1 MSGSGLDILRVAAR
15 KPRRALAAL
24 AAAAALAATVLPS
37 AGGAEPGPGPV
48 RLAQAAPKPDRNF
61 ATVAVSPSDMTLG
74 RADAPV
80 TIVEYAS
87 LTCPACADFHSRVL
101 PEVRKAYVDT
111 GKARLVYRDF
121 PLDGLAL
128 AGSMLARCAGKDRFF
143 GFIDLLFREQG
154 RWAGAEDPTAQL
166 ARLALL
172 GGIPRAKFD
181 SCLEDETL
189 QREVLEQ
196 RLAAREFEVTATPT
210 LLINGRKFSGGLDF
224 AQIRAVVE
232 SILSNE

>member
-1 MSGSGLDILRVAAR
+1 M
-15 KPRRALAAL
+15 
-24 AAAAALAATVLPS
+24 TVLLV
-37 AGGAEPGPGPV
+37 AGGAGAAESGPGPV
-48 RLAQAAPKPDRNF
+48 RLAQAAPEPDGNF
-61 ATVAVSPSDMTLG
+61 GTVAVSPSDMTLG

-128 AGSMLARCAGKDRFF
+128 AGSMLARCAGRDRFF

-172 GGIPRAKFD
+172 GGISRAKFD
-181 SCLEDETL
+181 SCLEDEAL
-189 QREVLEQ
+189 QRAVLEQ

-224 AQIRAVVE
+224 AQIQAVVE
-232 SILSNE
+232 SLLSNE